1 MDELYQ
7 LRIEPELRRLVAP
20 LTLTELESMKDNLTN
35 PDSTKKVRVWK
46 NTILVDYEYY
56 DYCHMLQI
64 PFVLVNVSL
73 ANQEEAIAWI
83 CENQLHRKC
92 LTEEMKKYLI
102 GKRSVIES
110 ALGAHEY
117 ATVKQCTTRRMK
129 QAKYDSSATQTR
141 RRLGAE
147 YCMSHGTVRTYEHYC
162 LDLDRILEISPK
174 FVEEQLAGRLKV
186 TLDRLDALALL
197 PQSQIEAEC
206 TAIITGTQQPKV
218 SAKGQFPKCS
228 DMEKIPSVSIKDM
241 PAYDPDAEIS
251 SLALTIPSWISTIN
265 RIHNA
270 TTIGE
275 TSESARSRLK
285 EMLLNLIGT
294 ADMMLSVL
302 REEHNGRVF

>member
-7 LRIEPELRRLVAP
+7 LRVDPGLRRLVAP
-20 LTLTELESMKDNLTN
+20 LTLTELESIKNCLNDPNN
-35 PDSTKKVRVWK
+35 KKEVRIWK

-64 PFVLVNVSL
+64 PFLLVNVPL
-73 ANQEEAIAWI
+73 ANQEEAITWI
-83 CENQLHRKC
+83 CKNQLHRTC
-92 LTEEMKKYLI
+92 LTGEMKKYLI
-102 GKRSVIES
+102 GKRSIIES

-147 YCMSHGTVRTYEHYC
+147 YCVSHSTVRTYEHYC

-186 TLDRLDALALL
+186 TLDRLDALVLL
-197 PQSQIEAEC
+197 PQSQIEEEC
-206 TAIITGTQQPKV
+206 AAIIAGTQQPKV
-218 SAKGQFPKCS
+218 SAKEQFPRCS
-228 DMEKIPSVSIKDM
+228 DIEKIPSVSIKDM

-251 SLALTIPSWISTIN
+251 SLTLTIPSC
-265 RIHNA
+265 RCP
-270 TTIGE
+270 
-275 TSESARSRLK
+275 
-285 EMLLNLIGT
+285 
-294 ADMMLSVL
+294 
-302 REEHNGRVF
+302 